1 MLYSRYGS
9 GAKDILSLP
18 FEEGIEI
25 LSVAQRM
32 NNEEKLFMRW
42 AISYQTFM
50 KYDQFKRE
58 VNVNENVNEN
68 VIDDRNEDEILDSV
82 RVILGD
88 RNGTEH
94 I

>member
-32 NNEEKLFMRW
+32 NNEEKLLMRW

-50 KYDQFKRE
+50 EYDQFKRE
-58 VNVNENVNEN
+58 VNVNENV
-68 VIDDRNEDEILDSV
+68 IDDRSEDEILDSV

>member
-50 KYDQFKRE
+50 EYDQFKRE
-58 VNVNENVNEN
+58 VNVNENV
-68 VIDDRNEDEILDSV
+68 IDDRSEDEILDSV

-88 RNGTEH
+88 INGTEH

>member
-1 MLYSRYGS
+1 
-9 GAKDILSLP
+9 
-18 FEEGIEI
+18 
-25 LSVAQRM
+25 
-32 NNEEKLFMRW
+32 MRW

-50 KYDQFKRE
+50 EYDQFKRE
-58 VNVNENVNEN
+58 LNVNEN
-68 VIDDRNEDEILDSV
+68 VIDDRSEDEILDSV